1 MERSAEMMML
11 ITSHQQRLELLKPKH
26 TQVNAE
32 WPEIKVVARPDNLR
46 RDAIFTSNGKKNFD
60 SDFILKHLEKGIDIS
75 ISQKMSPIKKQSRA
89 FQRHH
94 GRYVKKEAKCQ
105 ILQPNHL
112 ANFQKMQEQLLRNKT
127 TVL

>member
-1 MERSAEMMML
+1 MMML

-60 SDFILKHLEKGIDIS
+60 SDFILKQLEKGIDIS
-75 ISQKMSPIKKQSRA
+75 ISQKMSPIKKQSSLSLSSRKL
-89 FQRHH
+89 R
-94 GRYVKKEAKCQ
+94 
-105 ILQPNHL
+105 
-112 ANFQKMQEQLLRNKT
+112 QKGSEVSNIATKSPRKFSKNART
-127 TVL
+127 ATA